1 MALRTPRLPLRRH
14 IWFLGAPIALSLVL
28 GVAAASP
35 AGAAQP
41 PIGMGTA
48 SAFAVLAGTTVT
60 NTGSSTISGDV
71 GVSPGTAV
79 TGFSS
84 VTQSN
89 GTVDAGNPAAAQAQ
103 SDLTTAYGDAASAG
117 PSTSV
122 PADLTGL
129 TLSPGV
135 YAGGAIGLTGTVTL
149 NGNDN
154 PDAVFIFQAAST
166 LITGSSSKV
175 VLTNGAQACNVFWQV
190 TSSATLGT
198 ASVFDGT
205 IMALTSI
212 AADTG
217 ASVAGRLLAR
227 NGGVTLQANTITTP
241 TCTTAST
248 TPTTTVPSSTTPT
261 TTVPSSTT
269 PTTTVPSS
277 TTPTTVPASTRPA
290 PSTGSSSVTTST
302 IPPLPAG
309 PPGTGGIPPAGT
321 DWPLLVGG
329 GLIVIGFAGGSGLWW
344 RRRRAA

>member
-41 PIGMGTA
+41 PIGLGTA

-135 YAGGAIGLTGTVTL
+135 YAGGAIGLSGTVTL
-149 NGNDN
+149 NGQDN

-166 LITGSSSKV
+166 LITGPSSKV

-212 AADTG
+212 TADTG

-241 TCTTAST
+241 TCTTA
-248 TPTTTVPSSTTPT
+248 
-261 TTVPSSTT
+261 STT

-309 PPGTGGIPPAGT
+309 PPGTGGIPPADT

>member
-1 MALRTPRLPLRRH
+1 MALHTLHLRPRRH

-35 AGAAQP
+35 AGATQA
-41 PIGMGTA
+41 PIGLGTA
-48 SAFAVLAGTTVT
+48 STFAVLAGTTVT

-71 GVSPGTAV
+71 GVSPGSAV

-103 SDLTTAYGDAASAG
+103 ADLTTAYGDAASAG

-129 TLSPGV
+129 TLSAGV
-135 YAGGAIGLTGTVTL
+135 YTGGAIGLSGTVTL
-149 NGNDN
+149 NGQDN
-154 PDAVFIFQAAST
+154 PNSVFIFQAAST

-175 VLTNGAQACNVFWQV
+175 LLTNGAQACNVFWQV

-212 AADTG
+212 TAGTG
-217 ASVAGRLLAR
+217 ASVAGRLLVR
-227 NGGVTLQANTITTP
+227 NGGVTLQADTITTP

-248 TPTTTVPSSTTPT
+248 TPTTTVPAP
-261 TTVPSSTT
+261 
-269 PTTTVPSS
+269 
-277 TTPTTVPASTRPA
+277 TTPTTVPTGASPA
-290 PSTGSSSVTTST
+290 SSTGSSSVTTST
-302 IPPLPAG
+302 TPPLPAG
-309 PPGTGGIPPAGT
+309 PPGTGGTPPAGT

-329 GLIVIGFAGGSGLWW
+329 GLIVIGFAGASGLWW
-344 RRRRAA
+344 RRRRTA

>member
-41 PIGMGTA
+41 PIGLGTA

-135 YAGGAIGLTGTVTL
+135 YAGGAIGLSGTVTL

-154 PDAVFIFQAAST
+154 PDAVFIFRAAST
-166 LITGSSSKV
+166 LITGPSSKV

-212 AADTG
+212 TADTG

-241 TCTTAST
+241 TCTT
-248 TPTTTVPSSTTPT
+248 V
-261 TTVPSSTT
+261 STT

-277 TTPTTVPASTRPA
+277 TTPTTVP
-290 PSTGSSSVTTST
+290 TGSSSVTTST

>member
-1 MALRTPRLPLRRH
+1 MALHTLHLRPRRH

-35 AGAAQP
+35 AGATQA
-41 PIGMGTA
+41 PIGLGTA
-48 SAFAVLAGTTVT
+48 STFAVLAGTTVT

-71 GVSPGTAV
+71 GVSPGSAV

-103 SDLTTAYGDAASAG
+103 ADLTTAYGDAASAG

-129 TLSPGV
+129 TLSAGV
-135 YAGGAIGLTGTVTL
+135 YTGGAIGLSGTVTL
-149 NGNDN
+149 NGQDN
-154 PDAVFIFQAAST
+154 PNSVFIFQAAST

-175 VLTNGAQACNVFWQV
+175 LLTNGAQACNVFWQV

-212 AADTG
+212 TAGTG

-227 NGGVTLQANTITTP
+227 NGGVTLQADTISTP

-248 TPTTTVPSSTTPT
+248 TPTTTVPAATMPT
-261 TTVPSSTT
+261 TTVPTST
-269 PTTTVPSS
+269 
-277 TTPTTVPASTRPA
+277 TTPTTVPTGASPA
-290 PSTGSSSVTTST
+290 SSTGSSSVTTST
-302 IPPLPAG
+302 TPPLPAG
-309 PPGTGGIPPAGT
+309 PPGTGGTPPAGT

-329 GLIVIGFAGGSGLWW
+329 GLIVIGFAGASGLWW
-344 RRRRAA
+344 RRRRTA

>member
-154 PDAVFIFQAAST
+154 PDAVFIFRAAST
-166 LITGSSSKV
+166 LITGPSSKV

-217 ASVAGRLLAR
+217 ASVTGRLLAR

-241 TCTTAST
+241 TCTTA
-248 TPTTTVPSSTTPT
+248 
-261 TTVPSSTT
+261 STT

-309 PPGTGGIPPAGT
+309 PPGTGGTPPAGT

>member
-1 MALRTPRLPLRRH
+1 MKLCTLHLPPRRH

-35 AGAAQP
+35 AEAAQA
-41 PIGMGTA
+41 PIGLGTA
-48 SAFAVLAGTTVT
+48 STFAVLAGTTVT

-84 VTQSN
+84 VAQSN

-117 PSTSV
+117 PSTSE

-135 YAGGAIGLTGTVTL
+135 YAGGAIGLSGTVTL

-166 LITGSSSKV
+166 LITGPSSKV

-212 AADTG
+212 TADTG

-241 TCTTAST
+241 TCTT
-248 TPTTTVPSSTTPT
+248 V
-261 TTVPSSTT
+261 STT

-277 TTPTTVPASTRPA
+277 TTPTTVP
-290 PSTGSSSVTTST
+290 TGSSSVTTST

-309 PPGTGGIPPAGT
+309 PPGTGGTPPAGT